1 MNGLISALN
10 DFSAGW
16 LPAVARASI
25 QGGIFVAAVWVL
37 CRVFRGLPGSLR
49 YWIWWIACAQWI
61 VRLVLVSPIE
71 LPVLP
76 AETATVAPSIE
87 ASAPVSFLA
96 QPFETVSA
104 PSANYAVP
112 VVVNPVTIPTPTL
125 TLASMAMLL
134 WALGMLSLGMFSVRK
149 LAQTRRIV
157 LGARPISEDAGCAEI
172 AAELSQEMGIRM
184 PILRESEA
192 IRCPM
197 LAGWFRPTI
206 LLPADFAQSESKQI
220 VRLALA
226 HEMAHIRRHD
236 LWFGAAPALGQL
248 VLFFH
253 PLAWLAVHEA
263 AAARE
268 ESCDIEALHVAGG
281 TPATYARL
289 LLDTA
294 QANSLGAALGA
305 AFGYRLLHRRIKMLN
320 QSLRL
325 DSRRTRRAASLLVLA
340 SALCS
345 LPWTVTGQTTKPAK
359 LAQKSTASATKKSSK
374 PQKATTKSTKAS
386 KAVTVKGTAVKATA
400 AVLPYGETVVV
411 ATGAPVVAG
420 KAIASTNV
428 VRGQAFSGVATVN
441 GTAGSAFSGTMVTGQ
456 AFNGV
461 ATATK
466 NSSNAVAGQRFGGV
480 ATGTGASRNAVSG
493 TVVSG
498 QAFGGGVAGTGVS
511 SNAVSGGAIA
521 GQGFGG
527 TAFSGQAVSGTSTNR
542 AFRGTAVKA
551 TNAGGRGF
559 GTSVSGVAR
568 SANADGQATSKPAE
582 NTGGG
587 FGGAAVASDA
597 VATGGFGGGGFGG
610 GSSQGDFQHMEAIRG
625 EGSPDEHS
633 VTVRFKNIDVRSAIT
648 AMFHAADVNFVI
660 RSGVGASDDLVT
672 CELTNRP
679 IAQALEALLKGAKQE
694 LTYRVEGNVYYITVK
709 SGA

>member
-1 MNGLISALN
+1 MIDLISALN

-16 LPAVARASI
+16 LPAIGRASL

-37 CRVFRGLPGSLR
+37 CRVFRGLPASLR

-76 AETATVAPSIE
+76 AETAAVAPVAE
-87 ASAPVSFLA
+87 ASAPVSFSA
-96 QPFETVSA
+96 QPF
-104 PSANYAVP
+104 VP
-112 VVVNPVTIPTPTL
+112 VSVPTTSYVAPVRVAPAVALTP
-125 TLASMAMLL
+125 ASFAMLV
-134 WALGMLSLGMFSVRK
+134 WALGILSLGVFSVRK
-149 LAQTRRIV
+149 LAYTRRIV
-157 LGARPISEDAGCAEI
+157 LGAQPIPAGTDCPEI
-172 AAELSQEMGIRM
+172 AIELSKEMGIRT

-206 LLPADFAQSESKQI
+206 LLPSGFAEGEPKQI

-340 SALCS
+340 SALCAI
-345 LPWTVTGQTTKPAK
+345 PWTVTGQTTKPAK
-359 LAQKSTASATKKSSK
+359 PTKNSTTKPAATSVK
-374 PQKATTKSTKAS
+374 KSTKKTAA
-386 KAVTVKGTAVKATA
+386 KTVVVKGTAVRAIATT
-400 AVLPYGETVVV
+400 LPNGGKT
-411 ATGAPVVAG
+411 AVAG
-420 KAIASTNV
+420 RTIAVTGTAV
-428 VRGQAFSGVATVN
+428 GQAFG
-441 GTAGSAFSGTMVTGQ
+441 GTAVAGQPFSGTTVTGSAFSGT
-456 AFNGV
+456 
-461 ATATK
+461 
-466 NSSNAVAGQRFGGV
+466 AVA
-480 ATGTGASRNAVSG
+480 
-493 TVVSG
+493 G
-498 QAFGGGVAGTGVS
+498 QAFGGTAYAGRVAGTTVK
-511 SNAVSGGAIA
+511 
-521 GQGFGG
+521 G
-527 TAFSGQAVSGTSTNR
+527 TLKGKT
-542 AFRGTAVKA
+542 VKA
-551 TNAGGRGF
+551 TGIAGRSLGISTSGAAPSENAS
-559 GTSVSGVAR
+559 TR
-568 SANADGQATSKPAE
+568 SEATSP
-582 NTGGG
+582 
-587 FGGAAVASDA
+587 
-597 VATGGFGGGGFGG
+597 VATGSAQSDVGPVAQAGGFGGGGFGG
-610 GSSQGDFQHMEAIRG
+610 ANGAQSTGGGFGGGGFGQGEFQRMETMKG
-625 EGSPDEHS
+625 DGNLDDHS
-633 VTVRFKNIDVRSAIT
+633 VTVRFKNIDVRTAIT
-648 AMFHAADVNFVI
+648 EMFHAANVNFVI
-660 RSGVGASDDLVT
+660 RSGVGTPDDLVT

-679 IAQALEALLKGAKQE
+679 LSQALEALLKGARQE

-709 SGA
+709 P